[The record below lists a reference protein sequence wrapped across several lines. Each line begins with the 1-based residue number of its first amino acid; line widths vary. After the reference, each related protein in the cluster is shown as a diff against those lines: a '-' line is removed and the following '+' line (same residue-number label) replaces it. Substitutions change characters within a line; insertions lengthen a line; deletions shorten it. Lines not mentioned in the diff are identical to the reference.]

1 MAQWLGLHAF
11 TAKAQ
16 GSIVGCGT
24 KIPQATL
31 HGKKK
36 KEQNWELNIHPA
48 KESRELSEDGQVG
61 ARGTSARRK
70 MARKGLS

>member
-24 KIPQATL
+24 KIPQAML

-36 KEQNWELNIHPA
+36 KEQNWKLNIHPA
-48 KESRELSEDGQVG
+48 KESRELPEDGQVG

-70 MARKGLS
+70 TARKRLF